1 MVFIGL
7 SAFIFSKFS
16 KKLPKKNIEIAE
28 DEDQDQEG
36 DMMSQ
41 TPSKLSGYQTYVTA
55 SELRQ
60 HLRTLWT
67 NDKELLRHL
76 FKALSLNATDW
87 STDIFFLDV
96 VPVPPSR
103 FRPVSNIQVQQNS
116 LCIQFYFMTFMVYF

>member
-1 MVFIGL
+1 MFYMFFIGL
-7 SAFIFSKFS
+7 SGFIFSIFTMKS
-16 KKLPKKNIEIAE
+16 QKKIIEVAE

-41 TPSKLSGYQTYVTA
+41 TPSKLTGNQTYLTA

-60 HLRTLWT
+60 HLRKLWT

-103 FRPVSNIQVQQNS
+103 FRPVSKF
-116 LCIQFYFMTFMVYF
+116 LCPAD